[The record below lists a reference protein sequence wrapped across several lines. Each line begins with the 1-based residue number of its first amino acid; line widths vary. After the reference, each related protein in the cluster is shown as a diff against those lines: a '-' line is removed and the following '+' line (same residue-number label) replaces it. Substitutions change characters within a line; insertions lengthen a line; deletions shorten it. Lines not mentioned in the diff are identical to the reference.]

1 MLFDNGVLEGNM
13 ERGNVKSAD
22 SLGDLGCGEKN
33 VKSLT

>member
-1 MLFDNGVLEGNM
+1 M

-33 VKSLT
+33 VKSLTQFESKKNDIVK